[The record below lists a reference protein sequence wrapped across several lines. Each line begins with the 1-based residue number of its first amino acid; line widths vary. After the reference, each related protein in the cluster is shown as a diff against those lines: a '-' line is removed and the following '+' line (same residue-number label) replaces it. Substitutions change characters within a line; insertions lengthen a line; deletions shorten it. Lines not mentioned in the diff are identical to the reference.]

1 MNGETEH
8 YFTQHPTSEL
18 NTYFVSYNFGKYSFR
33 LKTADGVFS
42 KRGVDFGSDLL
53 IRTVASESPPESLL
67 DIGCGYGVIGISL
80 SKIFECKAVLCDIN
94 ERAVQLAKENAAG
107 TKAEVLQ
114 SNGLENIEGK
124 FDMIVTNPPI
134 RAGKG
139 VYHGWFSVSPE
150 YLNDGGRLY
159 TVIQKKQG
167 APSAITHLKGIF
179 SECEV
184 IKRDKGYYIIKCTK

>member
-8 YFTQHPTSEL
+8 YFTQNPTSEF
-18 NTYFVSYNFGKYSFR
+18 NTYFVSYNVGRYSLK

-53 IRTVASESPPESLL
+53 IKTVAFESPPESLL

-80 SKIFECKAVLCDIN
+80 SKIFECRAVLCDIN
-94 ERAVQLAKENAAG
+94 ERAVQIAKENAAG

-114 SNGLENIEGK
+114 SDGLENIEGK

-134 RAGKG
+134 RAGKDIF
-139 VYHGWFSVSPE
+139 YGWFFISPN

-159 TVIQKKQG
+159 TVIKKKQG
-167 APSAITHLKGIF
+167 APSAIKHLKSIYR
-179 SECEV
+179 ECEI
-184 IKRDKGYYIIKCTK
+184 IKRDKGYYIIKCIK